1 MTESQIPSPAETPP
15 SPETPNTDPFAGP
28 KLPPI
33 RDVPFSAPVLW
44 LYKGLNDMRLHP
56 VASLLY
62 GVAFAVMGWLLN
74 YVLMNALQYFTTAL
88 FGFFLLGPF
97 LATGLYNVAKQTEA
111 GKPVTAMRTMLAWQ
125 SNVQG
130 IGIYLLIT
138 TVILLIWGR
147 ASLITFAM
155 FFSSGLPELK
165 DFLAQIISL
174 EHLDFVIT
182 YLVVG
187 GIFATI
193 VFSISVVSVPMM
205 MDRDAETFAACFTS
219 LRVLARNPATML
231 FWAVL
236 IVLLIGFGFITGF
249 IGLIF
254 TAPWVGLATWHAY
267 RATVGE

>member
-1 MTESQIPSPAETPP
+1 MTEPVAPEQPSA
-15 SPETPNTDPFAGP
+15 DPFTGP
-28 KLPPI
+28 KLPAVME
-33 RDVPFSAPVLW
+33 VPFTAPLVW
-44 LYKGLNDMRLHP
+44 LRKGLNDMRLHP

-62 GVAFAVMGWLLN
+62 GVAFAVMGWVLHQ
-74 YVLMNALQYFTTAL
+74 VLMNALQYFTTLL

-97 LATGLYNVAKQTEA
+97 LATGLYNVAKQTEL
-111 GKPVTAMRTMLAWQ
+111 GKPATAIRTMLAWQ
-125 SNVQG
+125 ANVTG

-165 DFLAQIISL
+165 DFLQQILSL

-205 MDRDAETFAACFTS
+205 MDRNAETFASCFTS
-219 LRVLARNPATML
+219 LRVLARNPLPML
-231 FWAVL
+231 IWAVL
-236 IVLLIGFGFITGF
+236 IVTLIGIGFVTGF
-249 IGLIF
+249 FGLIV
-254 TAPWVGLATWHAY
+254 TGPWVGLATWHAY